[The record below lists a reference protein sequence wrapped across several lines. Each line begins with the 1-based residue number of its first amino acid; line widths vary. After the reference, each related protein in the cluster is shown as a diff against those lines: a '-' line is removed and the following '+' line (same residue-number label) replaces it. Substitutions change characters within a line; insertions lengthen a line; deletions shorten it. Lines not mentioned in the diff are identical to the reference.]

1 MLVRPKWARDAHPT
15 TNGWVSS
22 TGELLKKQKISQAQ
36 IDEWYAVDAQ
46 PAVQTLHEAPVVE
59 EQPVSQATYS
69 FYSSSAAVE
78 EHHHE
83 EHVEEEHHHEEDHHH
98 VEEEE

>member
-22 TGELLKKQKISQAQ
+22 TGELLKKQKITQAQ
-36 IDEWYAVDAQ
+36 IDEWYAVDTK
-46 PAVQTLHEAPVVE
+46 PVVQTLHEAPVVE
-59 EQPVSQATYS
+59 EQPVSQATHS

-78 EHHHE
+78 EHHEE
-83 EHVEEEHHHEEDHHH
+83 EHIEEEHHGEDHHH
-98 VEEEE
+98 SDEEE

>member
-1 MLVRPKWARDAHPT
+1 MALIRPKWARDAHPT

-36 IDEWYAVDAQ
+36 IDEWYGVEAEPV
-46 PAVQTLHEAPVVE
+46 VQTLHEAPVVE

-69 FYSSSAAVE
+69 FYSAPAAAEEHHEEVDVE
-78 EHHHE
+78 EHHG
-83 EHVEEEHHHEEDHHH
+83 EEHHSEWEE
-98 VEEEE
+98 

>member
-46 PAVQTLHEAPVVE
+46 PAIQTLHEAPVVE

-69 FYSSSAAVE
+69 FYSSSAQEE
-78 EHHHE
+78 EHVE
-83 EHVEEEHHHEEDHHH
+83 EHVEEEHHDGEEHHSEW
-98 VEEEE
+98 EE